1 MFGLTNAE
9 RDVLKAFGG
18 LNTGLED
25 GQFLKRV
32 GLQSVEIAVHASFL
46 SYPAKCRVLGQ
57 ISGAKV

>member
-1 MFGLTNAE
+1 
-9 RDVLKAFGG
+9 VLKAFGG